1 MLENF
6 SYDQSRRPRK
16 GDIISYFDLDCED
29 WMKVQIISTQKPSSV
44 HRDYYNIKFIEIVR
58 DDDGVYLEPGSY
70 WTFGSPTP
78 LNQLPQHEEQPNTE
92 VNRSPALAPPSRD
105 VSSVPS
111 SSRLETQPDLA
122 DPLSS
127 FSPSWQF
134 SRAQE
139 LNPSSPLVSNKVY
152 SIPSLPG
159 GLLDT
164 HKLDKKVL
172 AKAASLS
179 LHPRQEHMRLNI
191 ARSLVAHK
199 PRSPR
204 NKSKMSLL
212 NISKRL

>member
-1 MLENF
+1 M
-6 SYDQSRRPRK
+6 
-16 GDIISYFDLDCED
+16 
-29 WMKVQIISTQKPSSV
+29 
-44 HRDYYNIKFIEIVR
+44 
-58 DDDGVYLEPGSY
+58 YLEPGSY

-78 LNQLPQHEEQPNTE
+78 LNQLPPHEEEPNTE
-92 VNRSPALAPPSRD
+92 VNRSLALAPPSRD
-105 VSSVPS
+105 VSSVPLS
-111 SSRLETQPDLA
+111 YRLETQPDLA

-139 LNPSSPLVSNKVY
+139 LDPSSPLVSNRVY
-152 SIPSLPG
+152 SIPSIPG

-172 AKAASLS
+172 AKAEKLS
-179 LHPRQEHMRLNI
+179 LHPHQEYMRLNI
-191 ARSLVAHK
+191 AKSLAAHK

-212 NISKRL
+212 NILKRL

>member
-1 MLENF
+1 
-6 SYDQSRRPRK
+6 
-16 GDIISYFDLDCED
+16 
-29 WMKVQIISTQKPSSV
+29 MKVQIISTQKPTSA
-44 HRDYYNIKFIEIVR
+44 HRDYYNIKFIEISR

-78 LNQLPQHEEQPNTE
+78 LNQLPPHEEEPNTE
-92 VNRSPALAPPSRD
+92 VNRSLALAPPSRD
-105 VSSVPS
+105 ISSVPL

-139 LNPSSPLVSNKVY
+139 LDPSSPLVSNKVY

-172 AKAASLS
+172 AKAERLS
-179 LHPRQEHMRLNI
+179 LHPHQEHMRLNI

-199 PRSPR
+199 P
-204 NKSKMSLL
+204 
-212 NISKRL
+212 

>member
-1 MLENF
+1 M
-6 SYDQSRRPRK
+6 
-16 GDIISYFDLDCED
+16 
-29 WMKVQIISTQKPSSV
+29 
-44 HRDYYNIKFIEIVR
+44 
-58 DDDGVYLEPGSY
+58 
-70 WTFGSPTP
+70 
-78 LNQLPQHEEQPNTE
+78 
-92 VNRSPALAPPSRD
+92 
-105 VSSVPS
+105 
-111 SSRLETQPDLA
+111 ETQPDLC

-127 FSPSWQF
+127 FSPCWQF

-199 PRSPR
+199 PCSPR
-204 NKSKMSLL
+204 NKFKMSLL
-212 NISKRL
+212 NIKKALTLISLYLFRDWFHFKPLFLFRDCFTHIIYQVRNLEKTDILRK